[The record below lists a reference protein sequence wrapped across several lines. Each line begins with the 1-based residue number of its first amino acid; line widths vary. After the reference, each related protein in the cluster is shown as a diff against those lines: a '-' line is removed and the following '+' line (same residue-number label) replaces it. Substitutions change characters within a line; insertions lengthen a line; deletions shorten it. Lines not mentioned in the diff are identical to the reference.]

1 MNNLIS
7 FDSWSEDFKY
17 PFGAVKIDE
26 NIGIKVRINNSIIKS
41 INLVLIEDNQ
51 NIINENIEVIKEIKK
66 FQMEKYDGYFKLNFK
81 ISDKENL
88 YFYYFEVIE
97 ENEKMHYYGKNGID
111 GRVRRCQSLNDL
123 NLYQL
128 TIYKDEKVPNWFRE
142 GILYNVFVD
151 RFNNGNKNGKVDNP
165 KSNSFIYAN
174 WDDTPMYIKD
184 NKGDIIRWDFYGGN
198 IKGIT
203 EKLDYLRDLGITIIY
218 LSPIFKAVSNHKYDT
233 GDYKQIDPMYGNE
246 IIFKEFIQE
255 CELRNISVILDGVFS
270 HTGDDS
276 IYFNKY
282 KNYDSIGA
290 YESKKSEYYDWYKF
304 EDYPDKY
311 DCWWGI
317 KAQPNVDELNPSYM
331 DYIIYNNDSVLKKWM
346 NLKIKGWRFDVA
358 DELPSKF
365 IEEFRKEIK
374 KIDKD
379 SILFGEVWEDASNKI
394 SYGTRRNY
402 LLGNQLD
409 SVTGYPFRDL
419 VLSFLK
425 GEKDSNYMYN
435 EFMKI
440 MENYPEEKFKSNLNI
455 LGSHDV
461 RRLNSELN
469 EDRDLFKMAIALQM
483 TFEGVPYVY
492 YGDETGICG
501 EKDPDNRRTY
511 PWGKEDQELISFY
524 KKLIHLRKEHRV
536 LIEGKTK
543 FLNNDPN
550 VFSYIRYTNEKR
562 ILVVFNRSGHSY
574 NLNLTF
580 INNINAI
587 KNLFSNKEENINELI
602 IKGKSFKIVELI

>member
-7 FDSWSEDFKY
+7 FDSWNEEFKY
-17 PFGAVKIDE
+17 PFGAIKVDE
-26 NIGIKVRINNSIIKS
+26 NIDIKVKINGPIIKS

-51 NIINENIEVIKEIKK
+51 NIINKNIQDIKEIKK
-66 FQMEKYDGYFKLNFK
+66 FQLEKHDGYFKLNFK

-97 ENEKMHYYGKNGID
+97 ENEKIHYYGKNIID
-111 GRVRRCQSLNDL
+111 GCVHRYQSLNDI

-128 TIYKDEKVPNWFRE
+128 TIYKDEKVPNWFKE
-142 GILYNVFVD
+142 GILYNIFVD
-151 RFNNGNKNGKVDNP
+151 RFNNGNKDGRVDNP
-165 KSNSFIYAN
+165 KPNSFIYAN

-203 EKLDYLRDLGITIIY
+203 EKLDYLKDLGITIIY

-304 EDYPDKY
+304 DDYPDKY

-317 KAQPNVDELNPSYM
+317 KAQPNVYELNPSYM

-374 KIDKD
+374 KIDTD
-379 SILFGEVWEDASNKI
+379 SILFGEVWEDASNKV

-425 GEKDSNYMYN
+425 KEKDSNYLYN
-435 EFMKI
+435 EFMTI

-469 EDRDLFKMAIALQM
+469 EDRDLFKMAIAIQM
-483 TFEGVPYVY
+483 TFEGVPYIY

-511 PWGKEDQELISFY
+511 PWGKEDEELIDFY
-524 KKLIHLRKEHRV
+524 KKLIYLRKEHST

-543 FLNNDPN
+543 FLNNDSN

-562 ILVVFNRSGHSY
+562 ILVVFNRSEQDY
-574 NLNLTF
+574 NLDLTF
-580 INNINAI
+580 INNINTI
-587 KNLFSNKEENINELI
+587 KNLFSNEEENINELI